1 MAYNHNSIV
10 LAKRKFGLH
19 LSYVIRHL
27 TAKDITQRE
36 LAQLAKVS
44 QSVISSIKN
53 DHSERLSLP
62 IMMKV
67 ADAIRLK
74 YQITFNSVKGRCS
87 VTVHVESALAT
98 TQIRPLNV
106 QRKIFVLLLTAQH
119 TNQPKGEISWHR
131 ELRKP
136 KLKKL

>member
-19 LSYVIRHL
+19 LSYVVCHL
-27 TAKDITQRE
+27 TTKDITQRE

-44 QSVISSIKN
+44 QPVISSIKN
-53 DHSERLSLP
+53 ERVERLSLP

-74 YQITFNSVKGRCS
+74 YQISFNSVKGRCS
-87 VTVHVESALAT
+87 VTVHVESALDYVANT
-98 TQIRPLNV
+98 SIKRTKKNV
-106 QRKIFVLLLTAQH
+106 RFI
-119 TNQPKGEISWHR
+119 TNTVTH
-131 ELRKP
+131 
-136 KLKKL
+136 

>member
-44 QSVISSIKN
+44 QPVISSIKN
-53 DHSERLSLP
+53 DRSERLSLP

-87 VTVHVESALAT
+87 VTVHVESALDYVANTSLKRTAKNIRFVTNT
-98 TQIRPLNV
+98 T
-106 QRKIFVLLLTAQH
+106 TH
-119 TNQPKGEISWHR
+119 
-131 ELRKP
+131 
-136 KLKKL
+136 

>member
-1 MAYNHNSIV
+1 MAYNHNSIA

-27 TAKDITQRE
+27 TTKDITQRE

-44 QSVISSIKN
+44 QPVISSIKN

-74 YQITFNSVKGRCS
+74 YQISFNSVKGRCS
-87 VTVHVESALAT
+87 VTVHVESALDYVANTSIKRTTKNVRFITNTAT
-98 TQIRPLNV
+98 
-106 QRKIFVLLLTAQH
+106 H
-119 TNQPKGEISWHR
+119 
-131 ELRKP
+131 
-136 KLKKL
+136 